1 MLNYLPMIGQAA
13 QLVAEIVYSG
23 ASDYFRSRLPFL
35 YLHSTINIT
44 SLAILIARPK
54 SEQFYMAGWYL
65 NYTGAVSMMLLCSWA
80 SEHLQDEPQV
90 RTVLFASGTLFA
102 YLLSAFIPIAA
113 YPASEAPNWRIGAK

>member
-13 QLVAEIVYSG
+13 QSVAEIVYSG

-54 SEQFYMAGWYL
+54 SEQVYMAGWYL
-65 NYTGAVSMMLLCSWA
+65 NYTGA
-80 SEHLQDEPQV
+80 
-90 RTVLFASGTLFA
+90 
-102 YLLSAFIPIAA
+102 
-113 YPASEAPNWRIGAK
+113 